1 MCVILPDRAENWREP
16 AGIIASNSSQS
27 PLPVCHA
34 AHLHM
39 KTSRIAR
46 DTAKVAI
53 SFSQADYAPR
63 RQTRAFA
70 ASLQAFTANEG
81 VPLPGPRTKGV
92 KHEATSDTSS
102 SAASTFDIE
111 DAPFESTTSRKRKRG
126 LDSPSTAVISKSTTT
141 STRTSPRKPD
151 VKSEDGSVGK
161 FKKAKRQPAK
171 RIVNDAG
178 EAEIVAPANW
188 EEIYDAVRE
197 MRKERLAPVDTMG
210 CETLAEEH
218 LTPRV
223 SWSRPILRMGEVLTL
238 VKDKRFQTLIALM
251 LSSQTKD
258 TTNALAM
265 RRLQT
270 ELPSPGLTL
279 QNILEV
285 DPVKLNELIYAVG
298 FHNNKTRYIKA
309 AALILRDD
317 YAGDIP
323 DTIEGLMS
331 LPGVGP
337 KMAYLCLSAAWGRTE
352 GIGVDV
358 HVHRITNLWAWHK
371 TKAPEETRANLE
383 AWLPRERWHEINH
396 LLVGFGQTIC
406 LPVGRKCGECTL
418 SEQGLCPSAVVDK
431 KKVIKKVKGDVAVK
445 GEGSEAVE
453 GIKTEE
459 IVVVKEDDVLA
470 EDIR

>member
-1 MCVILPDRAENWREP
+1 
-16 AGIIASNSSQS
+16 
-27 PLPVCHA
+27 
-34 AHLHM
+34 M

-53 SFSQADYAPR
+53 SFSQADCAPR

-70 ASLQAFTANEG
+70 ASLQAFTANGE
-81 VPLPGPRTKGV
+81 VPLPSPGKNGV
-92 KHEATSDTSS
+92 KREDTSDDDSLSTL
-102 SAASTFDIE
+102 ASVFEIE
-111 DAPFESTTSRKRKRG
+111 DVPFEPSTSRKRKRSLG
-126 LDSPSTAVISKSTTT
+126 SPSTAITTKSTST
-141 STRTSPRKPD
+141 STRNSPRKPD
-151 VKSEDGSVGK
+151 LTSEDGTVGK
-161 FKKAKRQPAK
+161 LKKAKRQPAK
-171 RIVNDAG
+171 RIVNEAG
-178 EAEIVAPANW
+178 EAKIEAPANW

-218 LTPRV
+218 LTPR
-223 SWSRPILRMGEVLTL
+223 
-238 VKDKRFQTLIALM
+238 DKRFQTLIALM

-258 TTNALAM
+258 TTNAIAM

-279 QNILEV
+279 ENILQV
-285 DPVKLNELIYAVG
+285 DPIKLNELIYVVG

-323 DTIEGLMS
+323 DSIEGLMS

-358 HVHRITNLWAWHK
+358 HVHRISNLWGWHK
-371 TKAPEETRANLE
+371 TKAPEETRASLE

-406 LPVGRKCGECTL
+406 LPVGRKCGDCTL
-418 SEQGLCPSAVVDK
+418 SKKGLCPSAVVDK
-431 KKVIKKVKGDVAVK
+431 KKVIKKVKGEVAAK
-445 GEGSEAVE
+445 GEGSETVE
-453 GIKTEE
+453 VKQTEE
-459 IVVVKEDDVLA
+459 SVVVKEEDVLA
-470 EDIR
+470 EDVK